1 MCGQV
6 RRARTPLCCGSHPQV
21 TMAPL
26 AEAAA
31 GGEGMEEDT
40 PAAAGGGQA
49 FKGLAAGGEHAVGAQ
64 PEM

>member
-6 RRARTPLCCGSHPQV
+6 RRARTPLCYGAHPQV
-21 TMAPL
+21 SMAPL

-40 PAAAGGGQA
+40 SEAGGGQA
-49 FKGLAAGGEHAVGAQ
+49 FKGLAAGGEHAVGAR